1 MSVGVDLLGKLAET
15 VNRRRDRTAVEA
27 SDGTFTYG
35 ELDRLSNQLAN
46 RLRAL
51 GVERDSRV
59 GISLPR
65 GAGELIAILATAK
78 GGGAY
83 VPLDPSHPADR
94 LRIIMEDAAPQV
106 LIAHPGSSLSQDVTC
121 PVLVID
127 SIAAVTAGHPDSL
140 PQFPYDP
147 EQLAYVLFT
156 SGSTGRPK
164 GVEITRGAF
173 ANFLSSMAH
182 TPGLSEDDRLL
193 AITTTSFDIAGLELF
208 LPLWVGATVV
218 IADKE
223 TARDPRLLRP
233 RLEND
238 RITMLQATPATWRLL
253 LEAGWTGDGKL
264 RMLCGGEAL
273 SPTLADRLLAAGGEL
288 WNVYGPTETTVWSTL
303 DRILP
308 GYERITIGR
317 PIDETEVYVLDEK
330 LSPVP
335 VGQDGELWIGGKGL
349 ARGYRGRPDLTAERF
364 VQNPHGP
371 PGDRIY
377 RTGDLGRQQP
387 DGRFECLGRLDH
399 QVKIRGFRIELGEIE
414 TVLRSVPGV
423 LEALVVAEQRQDGD
437 PRLIAYWVGAAD
449 RESLIEKAQS
459 RLPAYMVPAA
469 YVPLQIFPI
478 NTNGKIDRKRLPAP
492 DAALD
497 TGSARQRPRNDTE
510 TRIAAIWCDIL
521 GLPHVPVDQSF
532 FTLGGTSVLAI
543 QLVARLEQ
551 ELDIDLTLQAFFE
564 EPTVSGMA
572 ARVGKSFSLDDPIVV
587 WLRRGPS
594 EQAPLFCLFGVNLYQ
609 DLALSLEGNRR
620 VIGAHVPFRY
630 VPGRDRRPNLTE
642 IAHRYLELIRRH
654 QERGPYHLLGLCFGG
669 IVAYE
674 VGRLLEAAGETVEAI
689 VIIDAVLPTA
699 IHVDPSKRLRS
710 YVQQAI
716 QNPQKFK
723 RWLRK
728 NGENLT
734 ARIPLLGRFR
744 PPVHSAHNGAELID
758 LPVDGPEVEAEVHRF
773 AGSSSRLAT
782 QLLVVR
788 ATQEPMPD
796 WMSVDADQG
805 WAGRAS
811 QVTIHDVPANHL
823 GVLREPHVRSLARA
837 VSMVS
842 KPSEGGAP
850 SQAGRRSSV
859 RSTSSGSM

>member
-1 MSVGVDLLGKLAET
+1 MSVGVDLLSRFADT
-15 VNRRRDRTAVEA
+15 VNRRRDRIAVEA
-27 SDGTFTYG
+27 PEGAFTYG
-35 ELDRLSNQLAN
+35 ELERLSNQLAN

-51 GVERDSRV
+51 GVERDARV

-65 GAGELIAILATAK
+65 GAGELIALLATSKA
-78 GGGAY
+78 GGAY

-106 LIAHPGSSLSQDVTC
+106 LIAHPGSPLSQDVTC
-121 PVLVID
+121 PVLVLD
-127 SIAAVTAGHPDSL
+127 SIAAVTAGQPDSL
-140 PQFPYDP
+140 PEFAHDP

-173 ANFLSSMAH
+173 ANFLGSMAH

-273 SPTLADRLLAAGGEL
+273 SPTLADRLVAAGGEL
-288 WNVYGPTETTVWSTL
+288 WNMYGPTETTVWSTL
-303 DRILP
+303 EHIRA

-317 PIDETEVYVLDEK
+317 PIDETQVYILDEK
-330 LSPVP
+330 MNPLPP
-335 VGQDGELWIGGKGL
+335 GQDGEIWIGGVGL
-349 ARGYRGRPDLTAERF
+349 ARGYRSRPDLTAERF

-414 TVLRSVPGV
+414 SVLRAVPGV
-423 LEALVVAEQRQDGD
+423 LEALVVADQPENGD
-437 PRLIAYWVGAAD
+437 PRLIAYWVGAAE
-449 RESLIEKAQS
+449 REALIDMAQS
-459 RLPAYMVPAA
+459 RLPSYMLPAA

-478 NTNGKIDRKRLPAP
+478 NTNGKIDRKRLPKPEATV
-492 DAALD
+492 DASPA
-497 TGSARQRPRNDTE
+497 SQRPRNDTE

-521 GLPHVPVDQSF
+521 GLPHVPIDQSF

-543 QLVARLEQ
+543 QLIARMEQ
-551 ELDIDLTLQAFFE
+551 ELSVNMSLQAFFE
-564 EPTVSGMA
+564 EPTVAGMA
-572 ARVGKSFSLDDPIVV
+572 ARIGKSFSLDDPIVV
-587 WLRRGPS
+587 WLRRGAP
-594 EQAPLFCLFGVNLYQ
+594 ERAPLFCLFGVNLYQ
-609 DLALSLEGNRR
+609 DLALSLEGDRR
-620 VIGAHVPFRY
+620 VVGAHVPFRY

-642 IAHRYLELIRRH
+642 IAHRYLELIRRYQAH
-654 QERGPYHLLGLCFGG
+654 GPYHLLGLCFGG

-674 VGRLLEAAGETVEAI
+674 VGRLLETAGETVDSI

-699 IHVDPSKRLRS
+699 VRVDAAKRLRS

-716 QNPQKFK
+716 HNPQKLK

-728 NGENLT
+728 NGESLT
-734 ARIPLLGRFR
+734 ARIPVIGRFR
-744 PPVHSAHNGAELID
+744 PPVHTSHNGGAEPID

-773 AGSSSRLAT
+773 ASTSSRLAT

-788 ATQEPMPD
+788 ATEEPTPE
-796 WMSVDADQG
+796 WMSVEADQG

-811 QVTIHDVPANHL
+811 KITVHDVPANHL
-823 GVLREPHVRSLARA
+823 GILREPHVRSLARA

-842 KPSEGGAP
+842 KPD
-850 SQAGRRSSV
+850 
-859 RSTSSGSM
+859 